1 MQYNATFAMTGVIS
15 GTSKKKTL
23 PRTTFS
29 KDAGM
34 GNFIQNQSQGYPF
47 NKISKSTVTINQKL

>member
-1 MQYNATFAMTGVIS
+1 MISRWRFLSSKVEKMQYNATFAMTGVIS

-34 GNFIQNQSQGYPF
+34 GNF
-47 NKISKSTVTINQKL
+47 

>member
-29 KDAGM
+29 KDAGI
-34 GNFIQNQSQGYPF
+34 GNF
-47 NKISKSTVTINQKL
+47 